1 MNVLENESENITN
14 SASIF
19 KLSPRLL
26 ASVIYADRRMNY
38 NLLDHTLDKT
48 LALQGRDNSI
58 GTAQIRVSTAIW
70 IEENIHNPDS
80 QYYIG
85 KEFEKF
91 IPKSSFRIEVIEN
104 LSKPDQNLLY
114 AAAYTSMIIH
124 RWEKSGFSIIDKPEI
139 VATLYNIGPIKKD
152 GSERLL
158 HSNPSANE
166 YGYVA
171 LDFYRSDLLRD
182 IFPE

>member
-1 MNVLENESENITN
+1 LNVLENESENIIK

-58 GTAQIRVSTAIW
+58 GTAQIRVNTAIW

-91 IPKSSFRIEVIEN
+91 IPKSSSRIEVIEN
-104 LSKPDQNLLY
+104 LSKPDLNLLY

-139 VATLYNIGPIKKD
+139 FATLYNIGPIKKY
-152 GSERLL
+152 GSERLP

-171 LDFYRSDLLRD
+171 LDFYRSDFLRD